1 MRIWKKIVI
10 GIVLLFAL
18 FWGLL
23 YFIVGNY
30 DGDLINE
37 VSNKTK
43 IKNIVYV
50 NKSNYHYVVLTKDKV
65 YVFGTNCANNIW
77 SPAVLTIELDVIK
90 LSAIGSYLEDV
101 YVLFCSIII
110 SFTTILFVEF
120 STRLKD
126 KTYTPAGRVEI
137 S

>member
-65 YVFGTNCANNIW
+65 YVFDDKYELVLEKERGNINYHKYDIVYKRNMLMYEVQ
-77 SPAVLTIELDVIK
+77 SMDTYYLVYSYYDIEDGK
-90 LSAIGSYLEDV
+90 LIN
-101 YVLFCSIII
+101 
-110 SFTTILFVEF
+110 
-120 STRLKD
+120 
-126 KTYTPAGRVEI
+126 EI
-137 S
+137 EIRR

>member
-10 GIVLLFAL
+10 VIVLLFAL

-65 YVFGTNCANNIW
+65 YVFDDKYDIVYKRNMLMYEGQSMDTYYLVY
-77 SPAVLTIELDVIK
+77 SYYDIEDGK
-90 LSAIGSYLEDV
+90 LIN
-101 YVLFCSIII
+101 
-110 SFTTILFVEF
+110 
-120 STRLKD
+120 
-126 KTYTPAGRVEI
+126 EI
-137 S
+137 EIRR